1 MATPENKFSKDGFEV
16 GASKVPLIV
25 IGQDDFGNTRE
36 ELRKY
41 FIDIRKNP
49 DVVRLE
55 SKQNKNAKDRGKYL
69 EDGIAHW
76 VSDQLDNLCTDP
88 GSVTFRKPIDAYRMD
103 RYPFS
108 TGYRYKMAASLDGV
122 LEIHGGSIQYDDPQT
137 GKTITLSGE
146 GVCEIKTQGY
156 NDHVTYDHILQVQA
170 QLLVT
175 GFKWGVIG
183 HLGPRLKMQM
193 FVFESHKQIQKKI
206 LERVKDFWRRVEK
219 DTPYPVIAEPT
230 EKVYSDWSND
240 DKGLTKLTNDY
251 DLAKDEIERWTT
263 TKDQL
268 ANAIKSILKQENA
281 SYVKIREKQIAC
293 ELITR
298 KATVEKIVPAKP
310 ASQYEKLTVK
320 EISNE

>member
-1 MATPENKFSKDGFEV
+1 MPTPKNKFSKDGFEV
-16 GASKVPLIV
+16 GTSKVPLIV
-25 IGQDDFGNTRE
+25 LGQNDFGNTRE
-36 ELRKY
+36 QLRQN
-41 FIDIRKNP
+41 FVEIRKNP

-55 SKQNKNAKDRGKYL
+55 SKQNKNAKDRGNYL

-76 VSDQLDNLCTDP
+76 VSDQLDSLCADP
-88 GSVTFRKPIDAYRMD
+88 GSVTFRKPIDAFRL
-103 RYPFS
+103 S
-108 TGYRYKMAASLDGV
+108 KYKMAASLDGV
-122 LEIHGGSIQYDDPQT
+122 LTIQGEPIQYDDPQT
-137 GKTITLSGE
+137 GKTFTLSGE

-156 NDHVTYDHILQVQA
+156 NDHVTYDHILQLQA
-170 QLLVT
+170 QMLVT

-193 FVFESHKQIQKKI
+193 FVFESDKQIQKKI

-219 DTPYPVIAEPT
+219 DTPYPVIAEST

-298 KATVEKIVPAKP
+298 KATVERIVPAKP

>member
-1 MATPENKFSKDGFEV
+1 MPTPKNKFSKDGFEV
-16 GASKVPLIV
+16 GTSKVPLIV
-25 IGQDDFGNTRE
+25 LGQNDFGNTRE
-36 ELRKY
+36 QLRQN
-41 FIDIRKNP
+41 FVEIRKNP

-55 SKQNKNAKDRGKYL
+55 SKQNKNAKDRGNYL

-76 VSDQLDNLCTDP
+76 VSDQLDNLCADS
-88 GSVTFRKPIDAYRMD
+88 GSVTFRKPIDAYRL
-103 RYPFS
+103 S
-108 TGYRYKMAASLDGV
+108 KYKMAASLDGV
-122 LEIHGGSIQYDDPQT
+122 LTIQGEPIQYDDPQT
-137 GKTITLSGE
+137 GKTFTLSGE

-156 NDHVTYDHILQVQA
+156 NDHVTYDHILQLQA
-170 QLLVT
+170 QMLVT

-193 FVFESHKQIQKKI
+193 FVFESDKQIQKKI

-219 DTPYPVIAEPT
+219 DTPYPVIAEST

-298 KATVEKIVPAKP
+298 KATVERIVPAKP

>member
-1 MATPENKFSKDGFEV
+1 MTTPKNKFSKDGYEV

-36 ELRKY
+36 QLRY
-41 FIDIRKNP
+41 RFMEIRCNP
-49 DVVRLE
+49 DIVHLE
-55 SKQNKNAKDRGKYL
+55 SKQNKNAKDRGNYL

-76 VSDQLDNLCTDP
+76 VSDQLDSLCTDS
-88 GSVTFRKPIDAYRMD
+88 GSVTFRKPIDAYRL
-103 RYPFS
+103 S
-108 TGYRYKMAASLDGV
+108 KYKMAASLDGV
-122 LEIHGGSIQYDDPQT
+122 LTIQGEPIQYDDPQT
-137 GKTITLSGE
+137 GKTFTLSGE

-156 NDHVTYDHILQVQA
+156 NDHVTYDHILQLQA
-170 QLLVT
+170 QMLVS

-193 FVFESHKQIQKKI
+193 FVFESDKQIQKKI
-206 LERVKDFWRRVEK
+206 IERVKDFWRRVEK
-219 DTPYPVIAEPT
+219 GTPYPVIAEST

-298 KATVEKIVPAKP
+298 KATVERIVPAKP

>member
-1 MATPENKFSKDGFEV
+1 MATPKNKFSKDGYEV

-36 ELRKY
+36 QLRQN
-41 FIDIRKNP
+41 FVEIRKNP

-55 SKQNKNAKDRGKYL
+55 SKQNKNAKDRGNYL

-88 GSVTFRKPIDAYRMD
+88 GSVTFRKPIDAYRL
-103 RYPFS
+103 S
-108 TGYRYKMAASLDGV
+108 KYKMAASLDGV
-122 LEIHGGSIQYDDPQT
+122 LTVDGEPIQYNDPQT
-137 GKTITLSGE
+137 GKTFTLSGK

-156 NDHVTYDHILQVQA
+156 NDHVTYDHILQLQA
-170 QLLVT
+170 QMLVS

-206 LERVKDFWRRVEK
+206 IERVKDFWRRVEK

>member
-1 MATPENKFSKDGFEV
+1 MPTPKNKFSKDGFEV
-16 GASKVPLIV
+16 GTSKVPLIV
-25 IGQDDFGNTRE
+25 LGQNDFGNTRE
-36 ELRKY
+36 QLRQN
-41 FIDIRKNP
+41 FVEIRKNP

-55 SKQNKNAKDRGKYL
+55 SKQNKNAKDRGNYL

-76 VSDQLDNLCTDP
+76 VSDQLDNLCVDS
-88 GSVTFRKPIDAYRMD
+88 GSVTFRKPIDAFRL
-103 RYPFS
+103 S
-108 TGYRYKMAASLDGV
+108 KYKMAASLDGV
-122 LEIHGGSIQYDDPQT
+122 LTIQGEPIQYDDPQT
-137 GKTITLSGE
+137 GKTFTLSGE

-156 NDHVTYDHILQVQA
+156 NDHVTYDHILQLQA
-170 QLLVT
+170 QMLVS

-193 FVFESHKQIQKKI
+193 FVFESDKQIQKKI

-219 DTPYPVIAEPT
+219 DTPYPVIAEST

-268 ANAIKSILKQENA
+268 ANAIKSILKQENT
-281 SYVKIREKQIAC
+281 SYVKIRQKQIAC

-298 KATVEKIVPAKP
+298 KATVERIVPAKP

>member
-1 MATPENKFSKDGFEV
+1 
-16 GASKVPLIV
+16 
-25 IGQDDFGNTRE
+25 
-36 ELRKY
+36 
-41 FIDIRKNP
+41 
-49 DVVRLE
+49 
-55 SKQNKNAKDRGKYL
+55 
-69 EDGIAHW
+69 
-76 VSDQLDNLCTDP
+76 
-88 GSVTFRKPIDAYRMD
+88 
-103 RYPFS
+103 
-108 TGYRYKMAASLDGV
+108 MAASLDGV
-122 LEIHGGSIQYDDPQT
+122 LTIQGEPIQYDDPQT
-137 GKTITLSGE
+137 AKTFTLSGD

-156 NDHVTYDHILQVQA
+156 NDHVTYDHILQLQA
-170 QLLVT
+170 QMLVS

-193 FVFESHKQIQKKI
+193 FVFESDKQIQKKI
-206 LERVKDFWRRVEK
+206 LERIKDFWRRVEK

-298 KATVEKIVPAKP
+298 KATVERIVPAKP

>member
-1 MATPENKFSKDGFEV
+1 MATPKNKFSKDGFEV
-16 GASKVPLIV
+16 GASKVPCIV
-25 IGQDDFGNTRE
+25 KGQDDHENTRE

-41 FIDIRKNP
+41 FIDIRKDP

-55 SKQNKNAKDRGKYL
+55 SKRNQNAKDRGMYL
-69 EDGIAHW
+69 EDGVAHW
-76 VSDQLDNLCTDP
+76 VSDQLDSLCADF
-88 GSVTFRKPIDAYRMD
+88 GSVTFYKPNDAYRL
-103 RYPFS
+103 S
-108 TGYRYKMAASLDGV
+108 KYKMAASLDGV
-122 LEIHGGSIQYDDPQT
+122 LTIEGKPIKYDDPQT
-137 GKTITLSGE
+137 GKTFTLSGE

-156 NDHVTYDHILQVQA
+156 NDHVTYDHILQLQA
-170 QLLVT
+170 QMLVT

-193 FVFESHKQIQKKI
+193 FVFESHKEIQKKI

-219 DTPYPVIAEPT
+219 DTPYPVIAEST

-298 KATVEKIVPAKP
+298 KATVERIVPAKP

>member
-1 MATPENKFSKDGFEV
+1 MPTPKNKFSKDGFEV
-16 GASKVPLIV
+16 GTSKVPLIV
-25 IGQDDFGNTRE
+25 LGQNDFGNTRE
-36 ELRKY
+36 QLRQN
-41 FIDIRKNP
+41 FVEIRKNP

-55 SKQNKNAKDRGKYL
+55 SKQNKNAKDRGNYL

-76 VSDQLDNLCTDP
+76 VSDQLDSLCADL
-88 GSVTFRKPIDAYRMD
+88 GSVTFRKPIDAFRL
-103 RYPFS
+103 S
-108 TGYRYKMAASLDGV
+108 KYKMAASLDGV
-122 LEIHGGSIQYDDPQT
+122 LTVDGEPIQYDDPQT

-156 NDHVTYDHILQVQA
+156 NDHVTYDHILQLQA
-170 QLLVT
+170 QMLVT

-193 FVFESHKQIQKKI
+193 FVFESDKQIQKKI

-219 DTPYPVIAEPT
+219 DTPYPVIAEST

-298 KATVEKIVPAKP
+298 KATVERIVPAKP

>member
-1 MATPENKFSKDGFEV
+1 MATPKNKFSKDGFEV

-36 ELRKY
+36 QLRQN
-41 FIDIRKNP
+41 FVEIRKNP

-55 SKQNKNAKDRGKYL
+55 SKQNKNAKDRGNYL

-88 GSVTFRKPIDAYRMD
+88 GSVTFRKPIDAYRL
-103 RYPFS
+103 S
-108 TGYRYKMAASLDGV
+108 KYKMAASLDGV
-122 LEIHGGSIQYDDPQT
+122 LTVDGEPIQYDDPQT
-137 GKTITLSGE
+137 GKTFTLSGK

-156 NDHVTYDHILQVQA
+156 NDHVTYDHILQLQA
-170 QLLVT
+170 QMLVS

-193 FVFESHKQIQKKI
+193 FVFESDKQIQKKI

-298 KATVEKIVPAKP
+298 KATVERIVPAKP

>member
-1 MATPENKFSKDGFEV
+1 MATPKNKFSKDGYEV

-36 ELRKY
+36 QLRQN
-41 FIDIRKNP
+41 FVEIRKNP

-55 SKQNKNAKDRGKYL
+55 SKQNKNAKDRGNYL

-88 GSVTFRKPIDAYRMD
+88 GSVTFRKPIDAYRL
-103 RYPFS
+103 S
-108 TGYRYKMAASLDGV
+108 KYKMAASLDGV
-122 LEIHGGSIQYDDPQT
+122 LTIQGEPIQYDDPQT
-137 GKTITLSGE
+137 GKTFTLSGN

-156 NDHVTYDHILQVQA
+156 NDHATYDHILQLQA
-170 QLLVT
+170 QMLVS

-298 KATVEKIVPAKP
+298 KATAERIVPAKP

>member
-1 MATPENKFSKDGFEV
+1 MATPKNKFSKDGFEV

-36 ELRKY
+36 QLRQN
-41 FIDIRKNP
+41 FVEIRKNP
-49 DVVRLE
+49 DVVRFE
-55 SKQNKNAKDRGKYL
+55 SKQNQNAKDRGNYL

-76 VSDQLDNLCTDP
+76 VSDQLDSLCADP
-88 GSVTFRKPIDAYRMD
+88 GSVTFSKYTDAYRL
-103 RYPFS
+103 S
-108 TGYRYKMAASLDGV
+108 KYKMAASLDGT
-122 LEIHGGSIQYDDPQT
+122 LTIQGNPIQYNDPQT
-137 GKTITLSGE
+137 GITFKLSGN
-146 GVCEIKTQGY
+146 GVCEIKTHGY
-156 NDHVTYDHILQVQA
+156 NDHVTYNHILQLQA
-170 QLLVT
+170 QMLVT

-193 FVFESHKQIQKKI
+193 FVFVSLADIQKKI
-206 LERVKDFWRRVEK
+206 IERVKDFWRRVEK

>member
-1 MATPENKFSKDGFEV
+1 MATPKNKFSKDGYEV

-36 ELRKY
+36 QLRQN
-41 FIDIRKNP
+41 FVEIRKNP

-55 SKQNKNAKDRGKYL
+55 SKQNKNAKDRGNYL

-88 GSVTFRKPIDAYRMD
+88 GSVTFRKPIDAYRL
-103 RYPFS
+103 S
-108 TGYRYKMAASLDGV
+108 KYKMAASLDGV
-122 LEIHGGSIQYDDPQT
+122 LTVDGEPIQYNDPQT
-137 GKTITLSGE
+137 GKTFTLSGK

-156 NDHVTYDHILQVQA
+156 NDHVTYDHILQLQA
-170 QLLVT
+170 QMLVS

-193 FVFESHKQIQKKI
+193 FVFKSDKQIQKKI

-298 KATVEKIVPAKP
+298 KATVERIVPAKP

>member
-1 MATPENKFSKDGFEV
+1 MPTPKNKFSKDGYEV

-36 ELRKY
+36 QLRY
-41 FIDIRKNP
+41 RFMTIRCNP
-49 DVVRLE
+49 DIVHLE
-55 SKQNKNAKDRGKYL
+55 SKQNKNAKDRGNYL
-69 EDGIAHW
+69 EDGVAHW
-76 VSDQLDNLCTDP
+76 VSDQLDNLCVDS
-88 GSVTFRKPIDAYRMD
+88 GSVTFRKPIDAYRL
-103 RYPFS
+103 S
-108 TGYRYKMAASLDGV
+108 KYKMAASLDGV
-122 LEIHGGSIQYDDPQT
+122 LTVDGEPIQYDDPQT

-156 NDHVTYDHILQVQA
+156 NDHVTYDHILQLQA
-170 QLLVT
+170 QMLVT

-193 FVFESHKQIQKKI
+193 FVFESDKQIQKKI
-206 LERVKDFWRRVEK
+206 IERVKDFWQRVEK
-219 DTPYPVIAEPT
+219 HTPYPVIAEST

-298 KATVEKIVPAKP
+298 KATVERIVPAKP

>member
-1 MATPENKFSKDGFEV
+1 MPTPKNKFSKDGFEV
-16 GASKVPLIV
+16 GASKVPCIV
-25 IGQDDFGNTRE
+25 KGQDDHENTRE

-41 FIDIRKNP
+41 FIDIRKDP

-55 SKQNKNAKDRGKYL
+55 SKRNQNAKDRGMYL
-69 EDGIAHW
+69 EDGVAHW
-76 VSDQLDNLCTDP
+76 VSDQLDSLCADF
-88 GSVTFRKPIDAYRMD
+88 GSVTFYKPNDAYRL
-103 RYPFS
+103 S
-108 TGYRYKMAASLDGV
+108 KYKMAASLDGV
-122 LEIHGGSIQYDDPQT
+122 LTIEGKPIKYDDPQT
-137 GKTITLSGE
+137 GKTFTLSGE

-156 NDHVTYDHILQVQA
+156 NDHVTYDHILQLQA
-170 QLLVT
+170 QMLVT

-193 FVFESHKQIQKKI
+193 FVFESHKEIQKKI

-219 DTPYPVIAEPT
+219 DTPYPVIAEST

-298 KATVEKIVPAKP
+298 KATVERIVPAKP

>member
-1 MATPENKFSKDGFEV
+1 MTTPKNKFSKDGYEV

-36 ELRKY
+36 QLRY
-41 FIDIRKNP
+41 RFMEIRCNP
-49 DVVRLE
+49 DIVHLE
-55 SKQNKNAKDRGKYL
+55 SKQNKNAKDRGNYL

-76 VSDQLDNLCTDP
+76 VSDQLDSLCTDS
-88 GSVTFRKPIDAYRMD
+88 GSVTFRKPIDAYRL
-103 RYPFS
+103 S
-108 TGYRYKMAASLDGV
+108 KYKMAASLDGV
-122 LEIHGGSIQYDDPQT
+122 LTIEGEPIQYDDPQT
-137 GKTITLSGE
+137 GKTFTLSGE

-156 NDHVTYDHILQVQA
+156 NDHVTYDHILQLQT
-170 QLLVT
+170 QMLVT

-193 FVFESHKQIQKKI
+193 FVFESDKQIQKKI
-206 LERVKDFWRRVEK
+206 VERVKDFWRRVEK
-219 DTPYPVIAEPT
+219 GTPYPVIAEST

-298 KATVEKIVPAKP
+298 KATVERIVPAKP

>member
-1 MATPENKFSKDGFEV
+1 MNKWVSFQKPTDAF
-16 GASKVPLIV
+16 
-25 IGQDDFGNTRE
+25 
-36 ELRKY
+36 
-41 FIDIRKNP
+41 
-49 DVVRLE
+49 RLE
-55 SKQNKNAKDRGKYL
+55 K
-69 EDGIAHW
+69 
-76 VSDQLDNLCTDP
+76 
-88 GSVTFRKPIDAYRMD
+88 
-103 RYPFS
+103 
-108 TGYRYKMAASLDGV
+108 YKMAASLDGV
-122 LEIHGGSIQYDDPQT
+122 LTIQGEPIQYDDAQT
-137 GKTITLSGE
+137 GKTFTLSGD

-156 NDHVTYDHILQVQA
+156 NDHVTYDHILQLQA
-170 QLLVT
+170 QMLVS

-193 FVFESHKQIQKKI
+193 FVFKSDKQIQKKI
-206 LERVKDFWRRVEK
+206 IERVKDFWRRVEK
-219 DTPYPVIAEPT
+219 HTPYPVIAEST

-298 KATVEKIVPAKP
+298 KATVERIVPAKP

>member
-1 MATPENKFSKDGFEV
+1 MPTPKNKFSKDGFEV
-16 GASKVPLIV
+16 GTSKVPLIV
-25 IGQDDFGNTRE
+25 LGQNDFGNTRE
-36 ELRKY
+36 QLRQN
-41 FIDIRKNP
+41 FVEIRKNP

-55 SKQNKNAKDRGKYL
+55 SKQNKNAKDRGNYL

-76 VSDQLDNLCTDP
+76 VSDQLDSLCADS
-88 GSVTFRKPIDAYRMD
+88 GSVTFRKPIDAFRL
-103 RYPFS
+103 S
-108 TGYRYKMAASLDGV
+108 KYKMAASLDGV
-122 LEIHGGSIQYDDPQT
+122 LTIQGEPIQYDDPQT
-137 GKTITLSGE
+137 GKTFTLSGD

-156 NDHVTYDHILQVQA
+156 NDHVTYDHILQLQA
-170 QLLVT
+170 QMLVS

-193 FVFESHKQIQKKI
+193 FVFESDKQIQKKI

-219 DTPYPVIAEPT
+219 DTPYPVIAEST

-298 KATVEKIVPAKP
+298 KATVERIVPAKP

>member
-1 MATPENKFSKDGFEV
+1 MPTPKNKFSKDGYEV

-36 ELRKY
+36 QLRY
-41 FIDIRKNP
+41 RFMTIRCNP
-49 DVVRLE
+49 DIVHLE
-55 SKQNKNAKDRGKYL
+55 SKQNKNAKDRGNYL

-76 VSDQLDNLCTDP
+76 VSDQLDNLCVDS
-88 GSVTFRKPIDAYRMD
+88 GSVTFRKPIDAYRL
-103 RYPFS
+103 S
-108 TGYRYKMAASLDGV
+108 KYKMAASLDGV
-122 LEIHGGSIQYDDPQT
+122 LTVDGEPIQYDDPQT

-156 NDHVTYDHILQVQA
+156 NDHVTYDHILQLQA
-170 QLLVT
+170 QMLVT

-193 FVFESHKQIQKKI
+193 FVFESDKQIQKKI

-219 DTPYPVIAEPT
+219 DTPYPVIAEST

-298 KATVEKIVPAKP
+298 KATVERIVPAKP

>member
-1 MATPENKFSKDGFEV
+1 MATPKNKFSKDGFEV

-36 ELRKY
+36 QLRQN
-41 FIDIRKNP
+41 FVEIRKNP

-55 SKQNKNAKDRGKYL
+55 SKQNKNAKDRGNYL

-76 VSDQLDNLCTDP
+76 VSDQLDSLCTDP
-88 GSVTFRKPIDAYRMD
+88 GSVTFRKPIDAYRL
-103 RYPFS
+103 S
-108 TGYRYKMAASLDGV
+108 KYKMAASLDGV
-122 LEIHGGSIQYDDPQT
+122 LTIDGEPIQYDDPQT
-137 GKTITLSGE
+137 GKTFTLSGN

-156 NDHVTYDHILQVQA
+156 NDHATYDHILQLQA
-170 QLLVT
+170 QMLVS

-206 LERVKDFWRRVEK
+206 IERVKDFWRRVEK

-230 EKVYSDWSND
+230 EQVYSDWSND

>member
-1 MATPENKFSKDGFEV
+1 MPTPKNKFSKDGFEV
-16 GASKVPLIV
+16 GTSKVPLIV
-25 IGQDDFGNTRE
+25 LGQNDFGNTRE
-36 ELRKY
+36 QLRQN
-41 FIDIRKNP
+41 FVEIRKNP

-55 SKQNKNAKDRGKYL
+55 SKQNKNAKDRGNYL

-76 VSDQLDNLCTDP
+76 VSDQLDNLCVDS
-88 GSVTFRKPIDAYRMD
+88 GSVTFRKPIDAFRL
-103 RYPFS
+103 S
-108 TGYRYKMAASLDGV
+108 KYKMAASLDGV
-122 LEIHGGSIQYDDPQT
+122 LTIQGEPIQYDDPQT
-137 GKTITLSGE
+137 GKTFTLSGE

-156 NDHVTYDHILQVQA
+156 NDHVTYDHILQLQA
-170 QLLVT
+170 QMLVS

-193 FVFESHKQIQKKI
+193 FVFESDKQIQKKI

-219 DTPYPVIAEPT
+219 DTPYPVIAEST

-268 ANAIKSILKQENA
+268 ANAIKSILKQEL
-281 SYVKIREKQIAC
+281 S
-293 ELITR
+293 LIH
-298 KATVEKIVPAKP
+298 I
-310 ASQYEKLTVK
+310 
-320 EISNE
+320 